1 MFLRTLSARCR
12 RSMTITAAAALLVAT
27 AALHAQPQGQTPPP
41 QTPPPQTPP
50 PAGQP
55 PAGQQPAAAQ
65 PAQPAGPMLP
75 MSSDAG
81 LILFTVKADLFAD
94 FEAYMTKVKEALA
107 KSTKPEYKQMA
118 AGWKMFKGLEGAE
131 PGRVLYVAVIDPAVK
146 GVDYDPLKILKE
158 IDPTVDATMR
168 PKIIAAVEGVNKLN
182 LQTSMKM
189 GGSN

>member
-12 RSMTITAAAALLVAT
+12 RSMTITAAAGLLVAT
-27 AALHAQPQGQTPPP
+27 AALHAQPQGQTPP
-41 QTPPPQTPP
+41 QQPPPQTPP

-75 MSSDAG
+75 LSSDAG
-81 LILFTVKADLFAD
+81 LILFTVKSDLAAD

-158 IDPTVDATMR
+158 VDPTVDATMR